1 MIFLQQKHYF
11 KEHFMKKRF
20 LLSLSL
26 AASLLC
32 AEDNGFFVS
41 AGYQIGEAVQMVKNT
56 GELKNLN
63 DKYEQLNQ
71 YLNQVASLRQSI
83 KNANNYELVKQSIS
97 NLISFANNNSQN
109 KDLSPIYS
117 STQAV
122 LTSILAFWTLYAGN
136 ALTFNVE
143 GLTTSTSQNGQGFSN
158 VPLTAKCSQPD
169 SKNCMPIA
177 TYQKMKN
184 LAESLQKAQGTLC
197 ALNENGC
204 NTANQDQGATI
215 SSALNTAKELMD
227 LISATNTNMDWSK
240 IKINGLLVP
249 SEVRGDKNGST
260 TKYEGKITSNNPVT
274 SYALFQ
280 NIYKML
286 PYLQESLKLSEQNK
300 SKSDGLQGQV
310 TGDNTNPN
318 YDKEIY
324 NFAQNQQT
332 ILSNAKS
339 IFNLFN
345 SIPKDQFEYLQ
356 VGYLKIPPLGTT
368 PTKPYRKNVNLN
380 AEIDSIQRNVSYYGN
395 RIDSALSVAKD
406 VYNLKSNQAQIVAAY
421 NGAKNLSQ
429 EISQLP
435 HNQVNTKDIV
445 TLPYDKNAP
454 AAGQYNYQI
463 NQEQASNLSQALA
476 AMSNNPFKKV
486 GMISSQNNNGALNG
500 LGVQVGYKQ
509 FFGESKRW
517 GLRYYGFF
525 DYNHGYIKSSFFNS
539 SSDIWTYGGGSD
551 LLVNFIND
559 SVTRKNNKLSV
570 GLFGG
575 IQLAGTTWLNSQYVN
590 LTALNNPYS
599 AKVNT
604 SNFQFLF
611 NLGLRTNLATAK
623 KEDSEH
629 SAQHGIELG
638 IKIPT
643 INTNYYSFLGA
654 KLEYRR
660 LYSVYLN
667 YVFAY

>member
-1 MIFLQQKHYF
+1 
-11 KEHFMKKRF
+11 MKKRF

-26 AASLLC
+26 ASSLLY
-32 AEDNGFFVS
+32 AEYNGFFVS
-41 AGYQIGEAVQMVKNT
+41 AGYQIGEAVQTVKNT

-63 DKYEQLNQ
+63 DKYEQLNSS
-71 YLNQVASLRQSI
+71 LAQVAALRQSI

-117 STQAV
+117 SAQAV

-158 VPLTAKCSQPD
+158 IPLTARCSQPN

-260 TKYEGKITSNNPVT
+260 TKYEGKITSNNSVT

-395 RIDSALSVAKD
+395 RVDSALSVARD
-406 VYNLKSNQAQIVAAY
+406 VYNLKSNQTEIVTAY
-421 NGAKNLSQ
+421 NNAKNLSQ

-435 HNQVNTKDIV
+435 YNQVNTKDIV

-476 AMSNNPFKKV
+476 AMSNNPFKNI
-486 GMISSQNNNGALNG
+486 GMISSQSNNGALNG

-551 LLVNFIND
+551 LLVNIIND

-611 NLGLRTNLATAK
+611 NLGLRTNLAMKK

>member
-1 MIFLQQKHYF
+1 
-11 KEHFMKKRF
+11 MKKRF

-71 YLNQVASLRQSI
+71 YLNQVASLKQSI
-83 KNANNYELVKQSIS
+83 QNANNISLVNSSLNDLK
-97 NLISFANNNSQN
+97 SFTENNYNSTTQ
-109 KDLSPIYS
+109 SPIFNAV
-117 STQAV
+117 QAV
-122 LTSILAFWTLYAGN
+122 ITSVLGFWSLYAGN
-136 ALTFNVE
+136 YFSFFVNK
-143 GLTTSTSQNGQGFSN
+143 NIQGN
-158 VPLTAKCSQPD
+158 PPIQTIV
-169 SKNCMPIA
+169 KNCPGIENCAMNET
-177 TYQKMKN
+177 TYNEMKK
-184 LAESLQKAQGTLC
+184 LAEDLQAAQTNATTKANNLC
-197 ALNENGC
+197 ALSGC
-204 NTANQDQGATI
+204 ATTQGQTPSSTI
-215 SSALNTAKELMD
+215 SNALNLAQQLMD
-227 LISATNTNMDWSK
+227 LIAKTKTAMMWDNIVIAGVSNASGAIKSTGYPTQYAVFNNIKAMIPILQQAVTLSQNNNSLSSKLQAQAT
-240 IKINGLLVP
+240 
-249 SEVRGDKNGST
+249 GS
-260 TKYEGKITSNNPVT
+260 
-274 SYALFQ
+274 Q
-280 NIYKML
+280 
-286 PYLQESLKLSEQNK
+286 
-300 SKSDGLQGQV
+300 
-310 TGDNTNPN
+310 TNPKFAE
-318 YDKEIY
+318 DIY
-324 NFAQNQQT
+324 AFAQNQKQV
-332 ILSNAKS
+332 ISYAQD

-345 SIPKDQFEYLQ
+345 SIPKDQYKYLEKA
-356 VGYLKIPPLGTT
+356 YLKIPNLGQT
-368 PTKPYRKNVNLN
+368 PTNPYRQVVNLN
-380 AEIDSIQRNVSYYGN
+380 KEVQTIQNNVSYYGN
-395 RIDSALSVAKD
+395 RLDSALSVAKD
-406 VYNLKSNQAQIVAAY
+406 VYNLKTNQTQIVAAY

-435 HNQVNTKDIV
+435 YNQVNTKDIV

-463 NQEQASNLSQALA
+463 NPEQASNLSQALA
-476 AMSNNPFKKV
+476 AMSNNPFKKI
-486 GMISSQNNNGALNG
+486 GMVASQNNNGALNG

>member
-1 MIFLQQKHYF
+1 
-11 KEHFMKKRF
+11 MKKTI

-26 AASLLC
+26 SLASSLLH

-71 YLNQVASLRQSI
+71 YLNQVASLKQSI
-83 KNANNYELVKQSIS
+83 QNANNIELVNSSLNYLK
-97 NLISFANNNSQN
+97 SFTNNNYNSTTQ
-109 KDLSPIYS
+109 SPIFNAV
-117 STQAV
+117 QAV
-122 LTSILAFWTLYAGN
+122 ITSVLGFWSLYAGN
-136 ALTFNVE
+136 YFTFFVGNKDTRQPTNVQGNPPFQTIINNCSGIE
-143 GLTTSTSQNGQGFSN
+143 NCAMDQTT
-158 VPLTAKCSQPD
+158 
-169 SKNCMPIA
+169 
-177 TYQKMKN
+177 YEKMKK
-184 LAESLQKAQGTLC
+184 LAEDLQAAQQNSTTKANNLC
-197 ALNENGC
+197 ALSGC
-204 NTANQDQGATI
+204 ATTGSTSNQP
-215 SSALNTAKELMD
+215 SSTVSKALNLAQQLMD
-227 LISATNTNMDWSK
+227 LIANTRTAMMW
-240 IKINGLLVP
+240 
-249 SEVRGDKNGST
+249 KNIVISGVSNAS
-260 TKYEGKITSNNPVT
+260 GAITSTNYPTHYAVFNNIKAMIPILQQAVT
-274 SYALFQ
+274 LSQSNHTLSAS
-280 NIYKML
+280 
-286 PYLQESLKLSEQNK
+286 LQAQA
-300 SKSDGLQGQV
+300 
-310 TGDNTNPN
+310 TGSQTNPN
-318 YDKEIY
+318 FAKDIY
-324 NFAQNQQT
+324 AFAQNQKQ
-332 ILSNAKS
+332 IISYAND

-345 SIPKDQFEYLQ
+345 SIPAEQYKYLQ
-356 VGYLKIPPLGTT
+356 KAYLKVPNAGQT
-368 PTKPYRKNVNLN
+368 PTNPYRQEVNLN
-380 AEIDSIQRNVSYYGN
+380 QEVQTIKNNVSYYGN
-395 RIDSALSVAKD
+395 RVDAALSVAKD
-406 VYNLKSNQAQIVAAY
+406 VYNLKSNQTEIVTAY
-421 NGAKNLSQ
+421 NNANSLSQ
-429 EISQLP
+429 EISKLP

-463 NQEQASNLSQALA
+463 NPEQQSNLNQALA

-486 GMISSQNNNGALNG
+486 GMISSQNNNGTLNG

-551 LLVNFIND
+551 LLVNIIND
-559 SVTRKNNKLSV
+559 SITRKNNKLSV

-590 LTALNNPYS
+590 LTAFNNPYS
-599 AKVNT
+599 AKVNA

-611 NLGLRTNLATAK
+611 NLGLRTNLAMKK

-654 KLEYRR
+654 Q
-660 LYSVYLN
+660 
-667 YVFAY
+667 

>member
-1 MIFLQQKHYF
+1 
-11 KEHFMKKRF
+11 MKKRF

-26 AASLLC
+26 AVSSLH

-41 AGYQIGEAVQMVKNT
+41 AGYQIGEAVQTVKNT

-83 KNANNYELVKQSIS
+83 QNANNISLVNSSLNDLK
-97 NLISFANNNSQN
+97 SFTNNNYNSTTQ
-109 KDLSPIYS
+109 SPIFNAV
-117 STQAV
+117 QAV
-122 LTSILAFWTLYAGN
+122 ITSVLGFWSLYAGN
-136 ALTFNVE
+136 YLTFFVGNKDTKEPANVQGNPPFRTIIKNCSGIENCAMEQTTYDKMKKLAE
-143 GLTTSTSQNGQGFSN
+143 GLQAAQTKS
-158 VPLTAKCSQPD
+158 
-169 SKNCMPIA
+169 A
-177 TYQKMKN
+177 T
-184 LAESLQKAQGTLC
+184 KANNLC
-197 ALNENGC
+197 ALSGCTATNGQ
-204 NTANQDQGATI
+204 NPNSTVSN
-215 SSALNTAKELMD
+215 ALNLAQQLMD
-227 LISATNTNMDWSK
+227 LIANTKTAMMWDNIVISGVSNASGAIKSTGYPTQYAVFNNIKAMIPILQQAVTLSQSNHTLASHLQAQAT
-240 IKINGLLVP
+240 
-249 SEVRGDKNGST
+249 GS
-260 TKYEGKITSNNPVT
+260 
-274 SYALFQ
+274 Q
-280 NIYKML
+280 
-286 PYLQESLKLSEQNK
+286 
-300 SKSDGLQGQV
+300 
-310 TGDNTNPN
+310 TNPEFAK
-318 YDKEIY
+318 DIY
-324 NFAQNQQT
+324 NLAQNQKQV
-332 ILSNAKS
+332 ISYAQD

-345 SIPKDQFEYLQ
+345 SIPAEQYKYLEKA
-356 VGYLKIPPLGTT
+356 YLKIPNVGQT
-368 PTKPYRKNVNLN
+368 PTNPYRQVVNLN
-380 AEIDSIQRNVSYYGN
+380 KEVQTIKNNVSYYGN
-395 RIDSALSVAKD
+395 RLDSALSVAKD
-406 VYNLKSNQAQIVAAY
+406 VYNLKSNQTQIVAAY

-435 HNQVNTKDIV
+435 YNQVNTKDIV

-476 AMSNNPFKKV
+476 AMSNNPFKKI

-590 LTALNNPYS
+590 LTAFNNPYS

>member
-1 MIFLQQKHYF
+1 M
-11 KEHFMKKRF
+11 R
-20 LLSLSL
+20 
-26 AASLLC
+26 

-63 DKYEQLNQ
+63 DKYEQLNS
-71 YLNQVASLRQSI
+71 YLNQVASLKQSI
-83 KNANNYELVKQSIS
+83 QNANNISLVNSSLSDLK
-97 NLISFANNNSQN
+97 SFASNNHTN
-109 KDLSPIYS
+109 KETSPIYN
-117 STQAV
+117 TAQAV

-177 TYQKMKN
+177 TYQKMKS

-260 TKYEGKITSNNPVT
+260 TKYEGKITSNNLVT

-406 VYNLKSNQAQIVAAY
+406 VYNLKSNQKEIVAAY
-421 NGAKNLSQ
+421 SNAKNLSE

-435 HNQVNTKDIV
+435 YNQVNTKDIV

-551 LLVNFIND
+551 LLVNIIND

-643 INTNYYSFLGA
+643 INTNYYSFLGT

>member
-1 MIFLQQKHYF
+1 
-11 KEHFMKKRF
+11 MKKRF

-26 AASLLC
+26 AASLLY

-41 AGYQIGEAVQMVKNT
+41 AGYQIGEAVQTVKNT

-83 KNANNYELVKQSIS
+83 KNANNYELVKESIS

-117 STQAV
+117 SAQAV

-158 VPLTAKCSQPD
+158 VPLTAKCSDQA
-169 SKNCMPIA
+169 SKNCMPKA
-177 TYQKMKN
+177 TYDKMKS

-310 TGDNTNPN
+310 AGDNTNPN

-395 RIDSALSVAKD
+395 RVDSALSVARD
-406 VYNLKSNQAQIVAAY
+406 VYNLKSNQTQIVAAY
-421 NGAKNLSQ
+421 SGAKNLSQ
-429 EISQLP
+429 EISKLP
-435 HNQVNTKDIV
+435 YNQVNTKDIV
-445 TLPYDKNAP
+445 TLPHDQNAP

-463 NQEQASNLSQALA
+463 NPEQASNLSQALA

-559 SVTRKNNKLSV
+559 SVTRRNNKLSV

>member
-1 MIFLQQKHYF
+1 M
-11 KEHFMKKRF
+11 
-20 LLSLSL
+20 
-26 AASLLC
+26 
-32 AEDNGFFVS
+32 S

-71 YLNQVASLRQSI
+71 YLNQVASLKQSI
-83 KNANNYELVKQSIS
+83 QNANNISLVNSSLNDLK
-97 NLISFANNNSQN
+97 SFTENNYNSTTQ
-109 KDLSPIYS
+109 SPIFNAV
-117 STQAV
+117 QAV
-122 LTSILAFWTLYAGN
+122 ITSVLGFWSLYAGN
-136 ALTFNVE
+136 YLTFFVGNKDTRAASVQGNPPFQTIIE
-143 GLTTSTSQNGQGFSN
+143 NCSGIENCAMEQTTY
-158 VPLTAKCSQPD
+158 D
-169 SKNCMPIA
+169 
-177 TYQKMKN
+177 KMKK
-184 LAESLQKAQGTLC
+184 LAEDLQAAQQNSATKANNLC
-197 ALNENGC
+197 ALSGC
-204 NTANQDQGATI
+204 ATTQGQTP
-215 SSALNTAKELMD
+215 SSTVSNALNLAQQLMD
-227 LISATNTNMDWSK
+227 LIANTKTAMMW
-240 IKINGLLVP
+240 
-249 SEVRGDKNGST
+249 KNIVISGVSNAS
-260 TKYEGKITSNNPVT
+260 GAITSTNYPTHYAVFNNIKAMIPILQQAVT
-274 SYALFQ
+274 LSQSNNSLSSKLQAQATGSQTNPEFAKDIYNLALNQKQVISYA
-280 NIYKML
+280 K
-286 PYLQESLKLSEQNK
+286 
-300 SKSDGLQGQV
+300 D
-310 TGDNTNPN
+310 
-318 YDKEIY
+318 
-324 NFAQNQQT
+324 
-332 ILSNAKS
+332 

-345 SIPKDQFEYLQ
+345 SIPADQYKYLEKA
-356 VGYLKIPPLGTT
+356 YLKIPNLGQT
-368 PTKPYRKNVNLN
+368 PTNPYRQEVNLN
-380 AEIDSIQRNVSYYGN
+380 KEVQTIQNNVSYYGN
-395 RIDSALSVAKD
+395 RLDSALSVARD
-406 VYNLKSNQAQIVAAY
+406 VYNLKSNQTQIVAAY

-435 HNQVNTKDIV
+435 YNQVNTKDIV

-463 NQEQASNLSQALA
+463 NQEQASNLNQALA
-476 AMSNNPFKKV
+476 AMSNNPFKNI
-486 GMISSQNNNGALNG
+486 GMIASQNNNGALNG

-551 LLVNFIND
+551 LLVNIIND
-559 SVTRKNNKLSV
+559 SITRKNNKLSV

-575 IQLAGTTWLNSQYVN
+575 IQLAGTTWLNSQYMN

-611 NLGLRTNLATAK
+611 NLGLRTNLTTAK

>member
-1 MIFLQQKHYF
+1 
-11 KEHFMKKRF
+11 MKKTI

-26 AASLLC
+26 ASSLLR

-41 AGYQIGEAVQMVKNT
+41 AGYQIGEAVQTVKNT

-71 YLNQVASLRQSI
+71 YLNQLASLKQSI
-83 KNANNYELVKQSIS
+83 QNANNISLVNSSLNDLK
-97 NLISFANNNSQN
+97 SFTENNYNSTTQ
-109 KDLSPIYS
+109 SPIFNAV
-117 STQAV
+117 QAV
-122 LTSILAFWTLYAGN
+122 ITSVLGFWSLYAGN
-136 ALTFNVE
+136 YLTFFVGNKDTKQPASVAGNPPFKTITE
-143 GLTTSTSQNGQGFSN
+143 NCSGIENCAMEQTTYDQ
-158 VPLTAKCSQPD
+158 
-169 SKNCMPIA
+169 
-177 TYQKMKN
+177 MKK
-184 LAESLQKAQGTLC
+184 LAEYLQAAQQNSATKGNNLC
-197 ALNENGC
+197 ALSGC
-204 NTANQDQGATI
+204 ATTDSTSNPP
-215 SSALNTAKELMD
+215 SSTVSNALNLAQQLMD
-227 LISATNTNMDWSK
+227 LIASTRTAMMWKN
-240 IKINGLLVP
+240 IVINGV
-249 SEVRGDKNGST
+249 SNASGAINST
-260 TKYEGKITSNNPVT
+260 GYPTQYAVFNNIKAMIPILQQAVTLSQSNNSLSSKLQAQATGSQTNPEFAKDIYNLALNQKQVI
-274 SYALFQ
+274 SYAQ
-280 NIYKML
+280 
-286 PYLQESLKLSEQNK
+286 
-300 SKSDGLQGQV
+300 D
-310 TGDNTNPN
+310 
-318 YDKEIY
+318 
-324 NFAQNQQT
+324 
-332 ILSNAKS
+332 

-345 SIPKDQFEYLQ
+345 SIPKEQYKYLEKA
-356 VGYLKIPPLGTT
+356 YLKIPNLGQT
-368 PTKPYRKNVNLN
+368 PTNPYRQEVNLN
-380 AEIDSIQRNVSYYGN
+380 KEIQTIQNNVSYYGN

-406 VYNLKSNQAQIVAAY
+406 VYNLKSNQTEIVTAY
-421 NGAKNLSQ
+421 NNAKNLSQ

-435 HNQVNTKDIV
+435 YNQVNTKDIV

-476 AMSNNPFKKV
+476 AMSNNPFKNI
-486 GMISSQNNNGALNG
+486 GMIASQNNNGALNG

-629 SAQHGIELG
+629 SAQHGLELG

>member
-1 MIFLQQKHYF
+1 
-11 KEHFMKKRF
+11 MKKRF

-71 YLNQVASLRQSI
+71 YLNQVASLKQSI
-83 KNANNYELVKQSIS
+83 QNANNISLVNSSLNDLK
-97 NLISFANNNSQN
+97 SFTENNYNSTTQ
-109 KDLSPIYS
+109 SPIFNAV
-117 STQAV
+117 QAV
-122 LTSILAFWTLYAGN
+122 ITSVLGFWSLYAGN
-136 ALTFNVE
+136 YFTFFVGNKNTRSPANVA
-143 GLTTSTSQNGQGFSN
+143 GNPPFQT
-158 VPLTAKCSQPD
+158 VI
-169 SKNCMPIA
+169 KNCSGIENCAMDQTI
-177 TYQKMKN
+177 YDKMKD
-184 LAESLQKAQGTLC
+184 LAEKLQAAQQNSSTKANNLC
-197 ALNENGC
+197 ALSGC
-204 NTANQDQGATI
+204 TATQGQNPPNSTV
-215 SSALNTAKELMD
+215 SNALNLAQQLMD
-227 LISATNTNMDWSK
+227 LIANTNTAMMWDNIVIAGVSNASGA
-240 IKINGLLVP
+240 IK
-249 SEVRGDKNGST
+249 ST
-260 TKYEGKITSNNPVT
+260 GYPTQYAVFNNIKAMIPILQQAVTLSQSNNSLSSKLQAQATGSQTNPEFAKDIYNLALNQKQVI
-274 SYALFQ
+274 SYA
-280 NIYKML
+280 K
-286 PYLQESLKLSEQNK
+286 
-300 SKSDGLQGQV
+300 D
-310 TGDNTNPN
+310 
-318 YDKEIY
+318 
-324 NFAQNQQT
+324 
-332 ILSNAKS
+332 

-345 SIPKDQFEYLQ
+345 SIPAEQYKYLEKA
-356 VGYLKIPPLGTT
+356 YLKIPNVGQT
-368 PTKPYRKNVNLN
+368 PTNPYRQVVNLN
-380 AEIDSIQRNVSYYGN
+380 KEVQTIQNNVSYYGN
-395 RIDSALSVAKD
+395 RLDSALSVAKD
-406 VYNLKSNQAQIVAAY
+406 VYNLKSNQTQIVAAY

-435 HNQVNTKDIV
+435 YNQVNTKDIV

-463 NQEQASNLSQALA
+463 NPEQASNLSQALA
-476 AMSNNPFKKV
+476 AMSNNPFKKI
-486 GMISSQNNNGALNG
+486 GMISSQSNNGALNG

>member
-1 MIFLQQKHYF
+1 
-11 KEHFMKKRF
+11 MKKRF

-26 AASLLC
+26 SLAVPSLH

-41 AGYQIGEAVQMVKNT
+41 VGYQIGEAVQMVKNT

-63 DKYEQLNQ
+63 DKYEQLNS
-71 YLNQVASLRQSI
+71 YLNQVASLKQSI
-83 KNANNYELVKQSIS
+83 QNANNISLVNSSLNDLK
-97 NLISFANNNSQN
+97 SFTENNYNSTTQ
-109 KDLSPIYS
+109 SPIFNAV
-117 STQAV
+117 QAV
-122 LTSILAFWTLYAGN
+122 ITSVLGFWSLYAGN
-136 ALTFNVE
+136 YLTFFVGNKDTKQAASVAGNPPFKTIIE
-143 GLTTSTSQNGQGFSN
+143 NCSGIENCAMEQTTYNQ
-158 VPLTAKCSQPD
+158 
-169 SKNCMPIA
+169 
-177 TYQKMKN
+177 MKK
-184 LAESLQKAQGTLC
+184 LAEELQAAQQNSATKANNLC
-197 ALNENGC
+197 ALSGCATTNGQ
-204 NTANQDQGATI
+204 NPPNSTVSN
-215 SSALNTAKELMD
+215 ALNLAQQLMD
-227 LISATNTNMDWSK
+227 LIANTKTAMMW
-240 IKINGLLVP
+240 
-249 SEVRGDKNGST
+249 KNIVISGVSNVS
-260 TKYEGKITSNNPVT
+260 GGGITSTNYPTHYAVFNNIKAMIPILQQAVT
-274 SYALFQ
+274 LSQSNNTLASRLQAQATGSQTNPEFAKDIYNLALNQKQVISYAQ
-280 NIYKML
+280 N
-286 PYLQESLKLSEQNK
+286 
-300 SKSDGLQGQV
+300 
-310 TGDNTNPN
+310 
-318 YDKEIY
+318 
-324 NFAQNQQT
+324 
-332 ILSNAKS
+332 

-345 SIPKDQFEYLQ
+345 SIPADQFKYLEKA
-356 VGYLKIPPLGTT
+356 YLKIPNLGQT
-368 PTKPYRKNVNLN
+368 PTNPYRQEVNLN
-380 AEIDSIQRNVSYYGN
+380 KEIQTIQNNVSYYGN
-395 RIDSALSVAKD
+395 RLDSALSVAKD
-406 VYNLKSNQAQIVAAY
+406 VYNLKSNQTEIVTAY
-421 NGAKNLSQ
+421 NNANSLSQ
-429 EISQLP
+429 EISKLP
-435 HNQVNTKDIV
+435 YNQVNTKDIV

-463 NQEQASNLSQALA
+463 NPEQQSNLSQALA
-476 AMSNNPFKKV
+476 AMSNNPFKNI

>member
-1 MIFLQQKHYF
+1 
-11 KEHFMKKRF
+11 MKKTI

-26 AASLLC
+26 AVSSLH

-83 KNANNYELVKQSIS
+83 QNANNISLVNSSLNDLK
-97 NLISFANNNSQN
+97 SFTENNYNSTTQ
-109 KDLSPIYS
+109 SPIFNAV
-117 STQAV
+117 QAV
-122 LTSILAFWTLYAGN
+122 ITSVLGFWSLYAGN
-136 ALTFNVE
+136 YFTFFVGN
-143 GLTTSTSQNGQGFSN
+143 
-158 VPLTAKCSQPD
+158 KD
-169 SKNCMPIA
+169 SKQPANVNGNPPFETIRKNCSGIENCAMDQA
-177 TYQKMKN
+177 TYDKMKK
-184 LAESLQKAQGTLC
+184 LAENLQAAQQNSTTKANNLC
-197 ALNENGC
+197 ALSGC
-204 NTANQDQGATI
+204 AATQGQNPNSTV
-215 SSALNTAKELMD
+215 SNALNLAQQLMD
-227 LISATNTNMDWSK
+227 LIANTKTAMMWKNIVISGVSNTSGA
-240 IKINGLLVP
+240 IK
-249 SEVRGDKNGST
+249 ST
-260 TKYEGKITSNNPVT
+260 GYPTQYAVFNNIKAMIPILQQAVTLSQSNNTISSKLQAQATGSQTNPEFAKDIYNLALNQKQVI
-274 SYALFQ
+274 SYAQ
-280 NIYKML
+280 
-286 PYLQESLKLSEQNK
+286 
-300 SKSDGLQGQV
+300 D
-310 TGDNTNPN
+310 
-318 YDKEIY
+318 
-324 NFAQNQQT
+324 
-332 ILSNAKS
+332 

-345 SIPKDQFEYLQ
+345 SIPAEQYKYLEKA
-356 VGYLKIPPLGTT
+356 YLKIPNAGQT
-368 PTKPYRKNVNLN
+368 PTNPYRQEVNLN
-380 AEIDSIQRNVSYYGN
+380 KEIQTIQNNVSYYGN

-406 VYNLKSNQAQIVAAY
+406 VYNLKSNQTQIVAAY
-421 NGAKNLSQ
+421 SGAKNLSQ

-435 HNQVNTKDIV
+435 YNQVNTKDIV

-476 AMSNNPFKKV
+476 AMSNNPFKKI
-486 GMISSQNNNGALNG
+486 GMIASQNNNGALNG

>member
-1 MIFLQQKHYF
+1 
-11 KEHFMKKRF
+11 MKKTI

-26 AASLLC
+26 ASSLLN

-63 DKYEQLNQ
+63 EKYEQLNQ
-71 YLNQVASLRQSI
+71 YLNQVASLKQSI
-83 KNANNYELVKQSIS
+83 QNANNIELVNSSLNYLK
-97 NLISFANNNSQN
+97 SFTNNNYNSTTQ
-109 KDLSPIYS
+109 SPIFNAV
-117 STQAV
+117 QAV
-122 LTSILAFWTLYAGN
+122 ITSVLGFWSLYAGN
-136 ALTFNVE
+136 YLTFFVVN
-143 GLTTSTSQNGQGFSN
+143 
-158 VPLTAKCSQPD
+158 KD
-169 SKNCMPIA
+169 SKKPANVQGNPPFLTITRNCSGIENCAMDQA
-177 TYQKMKN
+177 TYDKMKK
-184 LAESLQKAQGTLC
+184 LAEDLQAAQTNSATKGNNLC
-197 ALNENGC
+197 ALSGC
-204 NTANQDQGATI
+204 ATTNSTSNPPNSTI
-215 SSALNTAKELMD
+215 SNALETAQKLMD
-227 LISATNTNMDWSK
+227 LIANTKTAMMW
-240 IKINGLLVP
+240 
-249 SEVRGDKNGST
+249 KNIVISGVSN
-260 TKYEGKITSNNPVT
+260 EPDAITSTNYPTQYAVFNNIKAMIPILQQAVT
-274 SYALFQ
+274 LSQSNHTLSAS
-280 NIYKML
+280 
-286 PYLQESLKLSEQNK
+286 LQAQA
-300 SKSDGLQGQV
+300 
-310 TGDNTNPN
+310 TGSQTNPN
-318 YDKEIY
+318 FAKDIY
-324 NFAQNQQT
+324 AFAQNQKQV
-332 ILSNAKS
+332 ISYAQD
-339 IFNLFN
+339 IFNLFS
-345 SIPKDQFEYLQ
+345 SIPAEQYKYLEKA
-356 VGYLKIPPLGTT
+356 YLKIPNVGST
-368 PTKPYRKNVNLN
+368 PTNPYMAVVNLN
-380 AEIDSIQRNVSYYGN
+380 KEVQTIQNNVSYYGN
-395 RIDSALSVAKD
+395 RVDAALSVAKD
-406 VYNLKSNQAQIVAAY
+406 VYNLKSNQTEIVTTY
-421 NGAKNLSQ
+421 NDAKNLSE
-429 EISQLP
+429 EISKLP

-463 NQEQASNLSQALA
+463 NPEQQSNLNQALA

-486 GMISSQNNNGALNG
+486 GMISSQNNNGAMNG

-551 LLVNFIND
+551 LLVNIIND
-559 SVTRKNNKLSV
+559 SITRKNNKLSV

-590 LTALNNPYS
+590 LTAFNNPYS

-611 NLGLRTNLATAK
+611 NLGLRTNLATARK
-623 KEDSEH
+623 KDSEH

-643 INTNYYSFLGA
+643 INTNYYSFLGT

>member
-1 MIFLQQKHYF
+1 
-11 KEHFMKKRF
+11 MKKRF

-41 AGYQIGEAVQMVKNT
+41 VGYQIGEAVQMVKNT

-63 DKYEQLNQ
+63 EKYEQLNSS
-71 YLNQVASLRQSI
+71 LAQVTALRQSI

-97 NLISFANNNSQN
+97 NLISFAYNNSQN

-117 STQAV
+117 SAQAV

-158 VPLTAKCSQPD
+158 VPLTAKCSQSD

-177 TYQKMKN
+177 TYQKMKS

-227 LISATNTNMDWSK
+227 LISATNTNMDWSR

-318 YDKEIY
+318 YDKEFY

-406 VYNLKSNQAQIVAAY
+406 VYNLKSNQKEIVAAY
-421 NGAKNLSQ
+421 SGAKNLSQ

-435 HNQVNTKDIV
+435 YNQVNTKDIV

-463 NQEQASNLSQALA
+463 NPEQASNLNQALA
-476 AMSNNPFKKV
+476 AMSNNPFKNI
-486 GMISSQNNNGALNG
+486 GMIASQNNNGALNG

>member
-1 MIFLQQKHYF
+1 M
-11 KEHFMKKRF
+11 
-20 LLSLSL
+20 
-26 AASLLC
+26 
-32 AEDNGFFVS
+32 S

-71 YLNQVASLRQSI
+71 YLNQVASLKRSI
-83 KNANNYELVKQSIS
+83 QNANNISLVNSSLNDLK
-97 NLISFANNNSQN
+97 SFTENNYNSTTQ
-109 KDLSPIYS
+109 SPIFNAV
-117 STQAV
+117 QAV
-122 LTSILAFWTLYAGN
+122 ITSVLGFWSLYAGN
-136 ALTFNVE
+136 YLTFFVGNKDTKQRANV
-143 GLTTSTSQNGQGFSN
+143 QGNPPFE
-158 VPLTAKCSQPD
+158 TII
-169 SKNCMPIA
+169 KNCSGIENCAMEQT
-177 TYQKMKN
+177 TYDKMKK
-184 LAESLQKAQGTLC
+184 LAEELQAAQQNSSTKANNLC
-197 ALNENGC
+197 ALSGC
-204 NTANQDQGATI
+204 ATTQGQTP
-215 SSALNTAKELMD
+215 SSTVSNALNLAQQLMD
-227 LISATNTNMDWSK
+227 LIASTKTAMMW
-240 IKINGLLVP
+240 
-249 SEVRGDKNGST
+249 KNIVISGVSNAS
-260 TKYEGKITSNNPVT
+260 GAITSTNYPTHYAVFNNIKAMIPILQQAVT
-274 SYALFQ
+274 LSQSNNTLASHLQAQATGSQTNPEFAKDIYNLALNQKQVISYA
-280 NIYKML
+280 K
-286 PYLQESLKLSEQNK
+286 
-300 SKSDGLQGQV
+300 D
-310 TGDNTNPN
+310 
-318 YDKEIY
+318 
-324 NFAQNQQT
+324 
-332 ILSNAKS
+332 

-345 SIPKDQFEYLQ
+345 SIPADQYKYLEKA
-356 VGYLKIPPLGTT
+356 YLKIPNAGQT
-368 PTKPYRKNVNLN
+368 PTNPYRQEVNLN
-380 AEIDSIQRNVSYYGN
+380 KEIQTIQNNVSYYGN
-395 RIDSALSVAKD
+395 RLDSALSVAKD
-406 VYNLKSNQAQIVAAY
+406 VYNLKSNQTQIVAAY
-421 NGAKNLSQ
+421 SNAKNLSQ

-435 HNQVNTKDIV
+435 YNQVNTKDIV

-476 AMSNNPFKKV
+476 AMSNNPFKNI
-486 GMISSQNNNGALNG
+486 GMIASQNNNGALNG

-599 AKVNT
+599 AKVNA

-611 NLGLRTNLATAK
+611 NLGLRTNLAMKK

-629 SAQHGIELG
+629 SVQHGIELG

>member
-1 MIFLQQKHYF
+1 
-11 KEHFMKKRF
+11 MKKRF

-26 AASLLC
+26 SLAVSSLH

-41 AGYQIGEAVQMVKNT
+41 AGYQIGEAMQTVKNT

-71 YLNQVASLRQSI
+71 YLNQVASLKQSI
-83 KNANNYELVKQSIS
+83 QNANNISLVNSSLNDLK
-97 NLISFANNNSQN
+97 SFTENNYNSTTQ
-109 KDLSPIYS
+109 SPIFNAV
-117 STQAV
+117 QAV
-122 LTSILAFWTLYAGN
+122 ITSVLGFWSLYAGN
-136 ALTFNVE
+136 YLTFFVGNNKDTQQSVAGNPPFKTIINNCSGIE
-143 GLTTSTSQNGQGFSN
+143 NCAMDQTT
-158 VPLTAKCSQPD
+158 
-169 SKNCMPIA
+169 
-177 TYQKMKN
+177 YEKMKK
-184 LAESLQKAQGTLC
+184 LAEDLQAAQQNSTTKANNLC
-197 ALNENGC
+197 ALSGC
-204 NTANQDQGATI
+204 NATQGQTP
-215 SSALNTAKELMD
+215 SSTVSNALNLAQQLMD
-227 LISATNTNMDWSK
+227 LIANTKTAMMWKN
-240 IKINGLLVP
+240 IVINGV
-249 SEVRGDKNGST
+249 SNVSGG
-260 TKYEGKITSNNPVT
+260 GITSTNYPTHYAVFNNIKAMIPILQQAVT
-274 SYALFQ
+274 LSQSNHTLSAS
-280 NIYKML
+280 
-286 PYLQESLKLSEQNK
+286 LQAQA
-300 SKSDGLQGQV
+300 
-310 TGDNTNPN
+310 TGSQTNPEFAK
-318 YDKEIY
+318 DIY
-324 NFAQNQQT
+324 NLAQNQKQV
-332 ILSNAKS
+332 ISYAQD

-345 SIPKDQFEYLQ
+345 SIPAEQYKYLEKA
-356 VGYLKIPPLGTT
+356 YLKIPNVGQT
-368 PTKPYRKNVNLN
+368 PTNPYRQEVNLN
-380 AEIDSIQRNVSYYGN
+380 KEVQTIQNNVSYYGN
-395 RIDSALSVAKD
+395 RLDSALSVAKD
-406 VYNLKSNQAQIVAAY
+406 VYNLKSNQKEIVAAY
-421 NGAKNLSQ
+421 SGAKNLSQ

-435 HNQVNTKDIV
+435 YNQVNTKDIV

-463 NQEQASNLSQALA
+463 NPEQASNLSQALA
-476 AMSNNPFKKV
+476 AMSNNPFKKI
-486 GMISSQNNNGALNG
+486 GMINSQSNNGALNG

-539 SSDIWTYGGGSD
+539 SSDIWTYGVGSD

>member
-1 MIFLQQKHYF
+1 M
-11 KEHFMKKRF
+11 R
-20 LLSLSL
+20 
-26 AASLLC
+26 

-63 DKYEQLNQ
+63 DKYEQLSQ
-71 YLNQVASLRQSI
+71 SLAQLASLKRSI
-83 KNANNYELVKQSIS
+83 QTANNIQAVNNALSDLK
-97 NLISFANNNSQN
+97 SFASNNHTN
-109 KDLSPIYS
+109 KETSPIYNT
-117 STQAV
+117 TQAV
-122 LTSILAFWTLYAGN
+122 ITSVLAFWSLYAGN
-136 ALTFNVE
+136 ALSFFVN
-143 GLTTSTSQNGQGFSN
+143 GLSDGSN
-158 VPLTAKCSQPD
+158 APLTRINQDGNCTGLQQCFM
-169 SKNCMPIA
+169 SKE
-177 TYQKMKN
+177 TYNKMKT
-184 LAESLQKAQGTLC
+184 LAENLQKAQGNLC
-197 ALNENGC
+197 ALSECSSNQSNG
-204 NTANQDQGATI
+204 NKTSMTTA
-215 SSALNTAKELMD
+215 LETAQKLMD
-227 LISATNTNMDWSK
+227 LIEQAKVSMVWKNIVIAGVSNRA
-240 IKINGLLVP
+240 NGA
-249 SEVRGDKNGST
+249 GA
-260 TKYEGKITSNNPVT
+260 ITSTGPVT
-274 SYALFQ
+274 DYAVFN
-280 NIYKML
+280 NIKAML
-286 PYLQESLKLSEQNK
+286 PILQEALKLTQSNHTLSTQ
-300 SKSDGLQGQV
+300 LQAQA
-310 TGDNTNPN
+310 TGSQTNPQFAK
-318 YDKEIY
+318 DIY
-324 NFAQNQQT
+324 NLAQNQKQ
-332 ILSNAKS
+332 ILSNAS
-339 IFNLFN
+339 NIFNLFN
-345 SIPKDQFEYLQ
+345 SIPKDQLKYLENA
-356 VGYLKIPPLGTT
+356 YLKVPHLGKT
-368 PTKPYRKNVNLN
+368 PTNPYRQNVNLN
-380 AEIDSIQRNVSYYGN
+380 KEINAVQNNVSYYGN

-406 VYNLKSNQAQIVAAY
+406 VYNLKSNQTEIVSAY
-421 NGAKNLSQ
+421 NNAKNLSE
-429 EISQLP
+429 EIS
-435 HNQVNTKDIV
+435 K
-445 TLPYDKNAP
+445 LPYNKVNVTNIVMSPKDP
-454 AAGQYNYQI
+454 TAGQYNYQI
-463 NQEQASNLSQALA
+463 NPEQQSNLSQALA

-551 LLVNFIND
+551 LLVNIIND
-559 SVTRKNNKLSV
+559 SITRKNNKLSV

-590 LTALNNPYS
+590 LTAFNNPYS

-623 KEDSEH
+623 KKDSEH

-643 INTNYYSFLGA
+643 INTNYYSFLGT

>member
-1 MIFLQQKHYF
+1 
-11 KEHFMKKRF
+11 MKKRF

-26 AASLLC
+26 AVSSLH

-41 AGYQIGEAVQMVKNT
+41 AGYQIGEAVQTVKNT

-63 DKYEQLNQ
+63 DKYEQLNSS
-71 YLNQVASLRQSI
+71 LAQVAALRQSI

-117 STQAV
+117 SAQAV

-143 GLTTSTSQNGQGFSN
+143 GLTTSASQNGQGFSN

-300 SKSDGLQGQV
+300 SKSDGLQAQA

-395 RIDSALSVAKD
+395 RLDSALSVARD
-406 VYNLKSNQAQIVAAY
+406 VYNLKSNQKEIVAAY
-421 NGAKNLSQ
+421 NSAKNLSQ
-429 EISQLP
+429 EISKLP
-435 HNQVNTKDIV
+435 YNQVNTKDIV

-476 AMSNNPFKKV
+476 AMSNNPFKKI
-486 GMISSQNNNGALNG
+486 GMISSQSNNGALNG

-551 LLVNFIND
+551 LLVNIIND
-559 SVTRKNNKLSV
+559 SITRKNNKLSV

>member
-1 MIFLQQKHYF
+1 
-11 KEHFMKKRF
+11 MKKRF
-20 LLSLSL
+20 LLSLAS
-26 AASLLC
+26 SLLH

-83 KNANNYELVKQSIS
+83 QNANNISLVNSSLNDLK
-97 NLISFANNNSQN
+97 SFTENNYNSTTQ
-109 KDLSPIYS
+109 SPIFNAV
-117 STQAV
+117 QAV
-122 LTSILAFWTLYAGN
+122 ITSVLGFWSLYAGN
-136 ALTFNVE
+136 YLTFFVGNKDTKQAANVQGNPPFQTITKNCSGIE
-143 GLTTSTSQNGQGFSN
+143 NCAMDQTIYDKMKKLAEDLQAAQQNSATKANNLCTLSGCATTDSTSNSPSSTVSN
-158 VPLTAKCSQPD
+158 AL
-169 SKNCMPIA
+169 
-177 TYQKMKN
+177 N
-184 LAESLQKAQGTLC
+184 LAQQ
-197 ALNENGC
+197 
-204 NTANQDQGATI
+204 
-215 SSALNTAKELMD
+215 LMD
-227 LISATNTNMDWSK
+227 LIANTKTAMMWKNIVISGVSNTSSA
-240 IKINGLLVP
+240 
-249 SEVRGDKNGST
+249 
-260 TKYEGKITSNNPVT
+260 ITSTGYPTQYAVFNNIKAMIPILQQAVT
-274 SYALFQ
+274 LSQSNNSLSGKLQAQATGSQTNPEFAKDIYNLALNQKQVISYAQ
-280 NIYKML
+280 
-286 PYLQESLKLSEQNK
+286 
-300 SKSDGLQGQV
+300 D
-310 TGDNTNPN
+310 
-318 YDKEIY
+318 
-324 NFAQNQQT
+324 
-332 ILSNAKS
+332 

-345 SIPKDQFEYLQ
+345 SIPKDQYKYLEKA
-356 VGYLKIPPLGTT
+356 YLKIPNAGQT
-368 PTKPYRKNVNLN
+368 PTNPYRQEVNLN
-380 AEIDSIQRNVSYYGN
+380 KEIQTIQNNVSYYGN
-395 RIDSALSVAKD
+395 RLDSALSVAKD
-406 VYNLKSNQAQIVAAY
+406 VYNLKSNQTQIVAAY
-421 NGAKNLSQ
+421 SGAKNLSQ

-435 HNQVNTKDIV
+435 YNQVNTKDIV

-463 NQEQASNLSQALA
+463 NPEQASNLSQALA

-623 KEDSEH
+623 KKDSEH

>member
-1 MIFLQQKHYF
+1 
-11 KEHFMKKRF
+11 MKKRF

-26 AASLLC
+26 SASLLC
-32 AEDNGFFVS
+32 AEDNGFFVG

-71 YLNQVASLRQSI
+71 YLNQVASL
-83 KNANNYELVKQSIS
+83 KQSIQT
-97 NLISFANNNSQN
+97 ANNIELVNSSLN
-109 KDLSPIYS
+109 DLKSFTENNYNSTTQSPIFNAV
-117 STQAV
+117 QAV
-122 LTSILAFWTLYAGN
+122 ITSVLGFWSLYAGN
-136 ALTFNVE
+136 YLTFFVGNGKQPANVNGNPPFKTIIDNCS
-143 GLTTSTSQNGQGFSN
+143 GLENCAMDQTTY
-158 VPLTAKCSQPD
+158 D
-169 SKNCMPIA
+169 
-177 TYQKMKN
+177 KMKK
-184 LAESLQKAQGTLC
+184 LAEELQAAQTNSNTKANNLC
-197 ALNENGC
+197 ALSGC
-204 NTANQDQGATI
+204 NATQGQNPNSTV
-215 SSALNTAKELMD
+215 SNALNLAQQLMD
-227 LISATNTNMDWSK
+227 LIANTKTAMIWENIVISGVSNAPGA
-240 IKINGLLVP
+240 IK
-249 SEVRGDKNGST
+249 ST
-260 TKYEGKITSNNPVT
+260 GYPTQYAVFNNIKAMIPILQQAVTLSQSNN
-274 SYALFQ
+274 SIAG
-280 NIYKML
+280 N
-286 PYLQESLKLSEQNK
+286 LQAQA
-300 SKSDGLQGQV
+300 
-310 TGDNTNPN
+310 TGSQTNPEFAK
-318 YDKEIY
+318 DIY
-324 NFAQNQQT
+324 NLAQNQKQV
-332 ILSNAKS
+332 LSYAQD

-345 SIPKDQFEYLQ
+345 SIPAEQYKYLEKA
-356 VGYLKIPPLGTT
+356 YLKIPNAGST
-368 PTKPYRKNVNLN
+368 PTNPYREEVNLN
-380 AEIDSIQRNVSYYGN
+380 KEIQTIQNNVSYYGN
-395 RIDSALSVAKD
+395 RLDSALSVAKD
-406 VYNLKSNQAQIVAAY
+406 VYNLKSNEAQIVTAY
-421 NGAKNLSQ
+421 SGAKNLSE

-435 HNQVNTKDIV
+435 HNQVNTKDII

-454 AAGQYNYQI
+454 AMGQYNYQI
-463 NQEQASNLSQALA
+463 NHEQASNLSQALV
-476 AMSNNPFKKV
+476 AMSNNPFKHV

-539 SSDIWTYGGGSD
+539 SSDIWTYGVGSD

-559 SVTRKNNKLSV
+559 SVTKKNNKLSV

-590 LTALNNPYS
+590 LTAFNNPYS

-611 NLGLRTNLATAK
+611 NLGLRMNLATAK
-623 KEDSEH
+623 KKDSEH

-643 INTNYYSFLGA
+643 INTNYYSFLGT